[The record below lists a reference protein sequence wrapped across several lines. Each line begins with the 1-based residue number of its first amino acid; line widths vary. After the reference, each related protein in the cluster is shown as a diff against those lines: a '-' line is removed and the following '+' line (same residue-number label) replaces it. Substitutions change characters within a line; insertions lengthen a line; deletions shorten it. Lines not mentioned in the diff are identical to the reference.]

1 MSSEQTDKKKRLK
14 ELISRLHKGAK
25 VEDIKEEFKSIIKDA
40 SPTLISQA
48 EEELI
53 REGMPREEIRKLCDV
68 HIAVFKESL
77 EREKAPVPSGH
88 PIHTLM
94 EEHKLMLKFAA
105 ELQSLLKKIERTS
118 GFDKSP
124 KEKEQLNH
132 IIQHLKDSESHYLRE
147 ENVLFPYL
155 EKHGITQPPAIMWA
169 EHDKIR
175 ETKKEL
181 YKRVD
186 TYKAT
191 AFKDFVTQLQE
202 TSMTLSEILSSHF
215 YKENNILFPTAL
227 KVIEAHEWI
236 DIKRQFDEIGYCCF
250 TPKTATL
257 TPAEERIKLP
267 QHEAEGTISFGTG
280 SFSKEELEPLLNTL
294 PLDITFIDKDDTV
307 KYFSL
312 GKERIFVRTKAVL
325 GRKVQQCH
333 PQKSVHKVSQILEAF
348 RNGSK
353 DVAEFWINLKGRLIY
368 IRYFPVRKEN
378 GEYLGCLEVT
388 QDITEIRKI
397 EGERRLLDWS

>member
-1 MSSEQTDKKKRLK
+1 MSYKQTDKKELLK
-14 ELISRLHKGAK
+14 KIIKRLHKGAK
-25 VEDIKEEFKSIIKDA
+25 VEDIKEEFKDIVKDA
-40 SPTLISQA
+40 SPTLISRA

-77 EREKAPVPSGH
+77 GKEKALAPSGH
-88 PIHTLM
+88 PVHTLM

-105 ELQSLLKKIERTS
+105 ELYSLSKKIEGAS
-118 GFDKSP
+118 GFDEGS

-132 IIQHLKDSESHYLRE
+132 IIKHLKDSESHYLRE

-155 EKHGITQPPAIMWA
+155 EKHGITQPPAIMWT

-175 ETKKEL
+175 EIKKDVFG
-181 YKRVD
+181 RVE
-186 TYKAT
+186 TYKTT
-191 AFKDFVTQLQE
+191 AFKDFVKQLQE
-202 TSMTLSEILSSHF
+202 ASLTLSEALSNHF

-227 KVIEAHEWI
+227 KVIEVHEWN
-236 DIKRQFDEIGYCCF
+236 DIRKQFDEIGYCCF
-250 TPKTATL
+250 TPESATL
-257 TPAEERIKLP
+257 KPKEGTKLL
-267 QHEAEGTISFGTG
+267 QHEAEGTISFETG
-280 SFSKEELEPLLNTL
+280 SFSREELESLLNNL
-294 PLDITFIDKDDTV
+294 PVDITFIGKDDTV
-307 KYFSL
+307 RYFSQ
-312 GKERIFVRTKAVL
+312 GKERIFVRTKAVI

-348 RNGSK
+348 RNGSR
-353 DVAEFWINLKGRLIY
+353 DVAEFWINLKGRLVY

-388 QDITEIRKI
+388 QDITEIKKI
-397 EGERRLLDWS
+397 EGEKRLLDWS